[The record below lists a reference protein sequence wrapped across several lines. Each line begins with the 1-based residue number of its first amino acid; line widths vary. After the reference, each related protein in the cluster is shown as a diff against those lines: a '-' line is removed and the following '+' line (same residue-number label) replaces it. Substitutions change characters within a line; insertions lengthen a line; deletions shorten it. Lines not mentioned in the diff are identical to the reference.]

1 MAKLISR
8 RDFLKGS
15 AAGAFSL
22 AAAGVFGTGFAPKA
36 ALRKQSMFPAPI
48 PLRQWVW
55 RAWSLSL

>member
-22 AAAGVFGTGFAPKA
+22 AAAGVFGAGFAPKA
-36 ALRKQSMFPAPI
+36 AAEEAAKFLEPRIRSMFK
-48 PLRQWVW
+48 
-55 RAWSLSL
+55 